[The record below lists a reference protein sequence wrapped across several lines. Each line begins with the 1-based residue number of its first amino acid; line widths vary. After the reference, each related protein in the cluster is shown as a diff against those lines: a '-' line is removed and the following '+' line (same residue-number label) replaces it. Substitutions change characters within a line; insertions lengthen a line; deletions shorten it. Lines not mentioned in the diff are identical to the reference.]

1 MLRVVAGTGLAL
13 VALGV
18 LAMIGVQFARIVEH
32 NLVLARE
39 LRTVHTDVQAL
50 ERKRAEQQRTI
61 RRLHDP
67 EGAVPEIHDRL
78 HLVRPGEVIIYVKS
92 ANERG
97 PAP

>member
-1 MLRVVAGTGLAL
+1 MLRVVAGTGLGL
-13 VALGV
+13 VAVGV
-18 LAMIGVQFARIVEH
+18 FAMIAVQFAHIVQH

-39 LRTVHTDVQAL
+39 LSTVRSDVHSL
-50 ERKRAEQQRTI
+50 ERKRADQQRTI
-61 RRLHDP
+61 HRLHDP

-92 ANERG
+92 ASERT